1 MDVVHFSKTEL
12 AYELS
17 IAIMTT
23 LESRFSVLDFV
34 LQLWRKL
41 QNGKPGFKAVA
52 RLSGERRS
60 VYAARLVYAHR
71 FCENTN
77 G

>member
-1 MDVVHFSKTEL
+1 
-12 AYELS
+12 
-17 IAIMTT
+17 MTS

-41 QNGKPGFKAVA
+41 QNGKPGFEAVA

-60 VYAARLVYAHR
+60 VYAARLVHAHR
-71 FCENTN
+71 LCENTN
-77 G
+77 GGGFSINNKPFSQYLEEHV